1 MNPVIAL
8 VGLAIFMWIV
18 AIRATFEES
27 EDAHDVKKPDETSP
41 GAQDKRNAA

>member
-18 AIRATFEES
+18 AIWATFDESEES
-27 EDAHDVKKPDETSP
+27 HDVEKPEETSP
-41 GAQDKRNAA
+41 GAHDRRKAA

>member
-18 AIRATFEES
+18 AIWATFEES